1 MWMGDKMK
9 LIQKAREAVANY
21 DSIGGHG
28 FVDIQDI
35 LSVILG
41 PFVDQKIVHNLRCYG
56 LSELKNMSI
65 EEMEAEGL
73 THNQALTL
81 HASILFGKRCN
92 TEGRNNRFI
101 IRSPKDAAD
110 YLMEEMRSLNQEN
123 FVALLLD
130 TKNQVIHKMTI
141 FIGSVNASIVHPR
154 ETFKEAIKRSAASIV
169 VAHNHP
175 SGNPKPSEEDIHVT
189 RRLVETGK
197 ITGIEVL
204 DHLIIGDRKFISLK
218 EEGYIK

>member
-1 MWMGDKMK
+1 
-9 LIQKAREAVANY
+9 
-21 DSIGGHG
+21 
-28 FVDIQDI
+28 
-35 LSVILG
+35 
-41 PFVDQKIVHNLRCYG
+41 
-56 LSELKNMSI
+56 
-65 EEMEAEGL
+65 
-73 THNQALTL
+73 
-81 HASILFGKRCN
+81 SILFGKRCN